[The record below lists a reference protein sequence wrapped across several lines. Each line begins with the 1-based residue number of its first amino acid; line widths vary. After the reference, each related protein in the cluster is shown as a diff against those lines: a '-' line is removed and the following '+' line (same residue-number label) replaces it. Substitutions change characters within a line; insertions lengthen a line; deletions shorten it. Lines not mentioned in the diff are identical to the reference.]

1 MKTHNNTTFT
11 DIEHQ
16 ISTLLQ
22 PLKRGRNNW
31 RGRTITLYEHPT
43 DSNRIISDGV
53 TFDRSMRVIADE
65 LKSDWAREL
74 AAEGDFV
81 TN

>member
-65 LKSDWAREL
+65 PKSDWVREL
-74 AAEGDFV
+74 EVAGDFV